1 MPTFSKLICG
11 ALLAALAV
19 LVSEMVKPNLPSAY
33 DVSRFDYTN
42 AAIAFAMGWKLV
54 GRQAGRGIWNSIA
67 NGITAVAST
76 VFLVLLFY
84 SIGFM
89 VQESFKSKY
98 DNIFEAI
105 DGMLGQF
112 VDLWEY
118 INYPQIFAVLAVG
131 MVVIG
136 MAGEYTKRRWD

>member
-1 MPTFSKLICG
+1 
-11 ALLAALAV
+11 
-19 LVSEMVKPNLPSAY
+19 
-33 DVSRFDYTN
+33 
-42 AAIAFAMGWKLV
+42 
-54 GRQAGRGIWNSIA
+54 
-67 NGITAVAST
+67 
-76 VFLVLLFY
+76 
-84 SIGFM
+84 M